1 MNLGLPVLWIG
12 YLTCIIVLDS
22 FLGMRGYNSY
32 RSPYYRNFGYNN
44 MGGYLGSY
52 LNRRYNY
59 WHLNRWIR
67 FFFQFF
73 LQFKQLEYVTHNA
86 FFLPQIIFLFNK
98 RVSTFEVEIK
108 LCLFFFPLM
117 YVSRFFMM
125 LICQFINKYFHYF
138 SFQIFGSAEWICVMI
153 QINTFILLT
162 FAGCVVFICH
172 IGHV

>member
-59 WHLNRWIR
+59 WHLKQVNSIFFSIFFAVQTIGICDAKC
-67 FFFQFF
+67 FFFF
-73 LQFKQLEYVTHNA
+73 LKLFSYLIKEYQLLRYKSNYA
-86 FFLPQIIFLFNK
+86 FFSFHWC
-98 RVSTFEVEIK
+98 TFRDFSW
-108 LCLFFFPLM
+108 CLF
-117 YVSRFFMM
+117 VNS
-125 LICQFINKYFHYF
+125 
-138 SFQIFGSAEWICVMI
+138 
-153 QINTFILLT
+153 
-162 FAGCVVFICH
+162 
-172 IGHV
+172 